1 MEEPKFLKDTHFK
14 LKMQDSRYKIQV
26 KKIQN
31 LKTCNLQSATCNPR
45 RAGFT
50 LLEIMIALAI
60 VGAVVITILY
70 TVNYHADT
78 AYEHTVTTRMF
89 LAAKE
94 KIAEM
99 EQNPQDAK
107 GNIAGTDYTYKNSV
121 NTTKDEGIIEIK
133 TIINKNGKKVILSEL
148 IIKKEIQNPQ

>member
-1 MEEPKFLKDTHFK
+1 MEKPKFLKDTY
-14 LKMQDSRYKIQV
+14 YKQLQIE
-26 KKIQN
+26 N
-31 LKTCNLQSATCNPR
+31 LKFKILNVS

-60 VGAVVITILY
+60 IGAVVITILY

-94 KIAEM
+94 KITEM

-107 GNIAGTDYTYKNSV
+107 GNIAGTDYTYENSV

-133 TIINKNGKKVILSEL
+133 TIINRNGKKVILSEL
-148 IIKKEIQNPQ
+148 VFQKETQKPQ

>member
-1 MEEPKFLKDTHFK
+1 MEEPKFLKDTY
-14 LKMQDSRYKIQV
+14 YKQLQIT
-26 KKIQN
+26 N
-31 LKTCNLQSATCNPR
+31 LKFKILNVS

-121 NTTKDEGIIEIK
+121 NTTIDEGIIEIK

-148 IIKKEIQNPQ
+148 VIKKEIQNPQ

>member
-1 MEEPKFLKDTHFK
+1 KFKMKNAKLRKSYRSLFAVHSSLPK
-14 LKMQDSRYKIQV
+14 
-26 KKIQN
+26 
-31 LKTCNLQSATCNPR
+31 
-45 RAGFT
+45 GFT

-148 IIKKEIQNPQ
+148 VIKKEIQNPQ

>member
-1 MEEPKFLKDTHFK
+1 MEKLKSLKDTY
-14 LKMQDSRYKIQV
+14 YKQLQIT
-26 KKIQN
+26 N
-31 LKTCNLQSATCNPR
+31 LKFKILNVS

-94 KIAEM
+94 KITEM

-107 GNIAGTDYTYKNSV
+107 GDIPETDFIYENSV
-121 NTTKDEGIIEIK
+121 NLTEDENIIELKI
-133 TIINKNGKKVILSEL
+133 TISGEGKEVVLSEL
-148 IIKKEIQNPQ
+148 VFNKETQQ